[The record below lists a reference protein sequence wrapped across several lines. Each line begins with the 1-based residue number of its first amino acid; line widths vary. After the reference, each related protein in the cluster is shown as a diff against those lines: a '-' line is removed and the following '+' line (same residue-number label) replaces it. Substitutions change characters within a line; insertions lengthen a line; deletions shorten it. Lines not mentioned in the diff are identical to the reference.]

1 MSTKKISQLVSGS
14 LNTLP
19 LSGITTV
26 VHSNE
31 TYQYTLDQLR
41 TKLVDS
47 GSHVFSGDQI
57 IDGMLT
63 ISGSMMVEG
72 ESVVNGMQH
81 VMENL
86 VVGPDFMV
94 NSGSMNTEMLHVGST
109 GTINIAHFTGRS
121 DYYAQINVFNFSSGS
136 LSSSDIVATAD
147 NGNESVHF
155 VDLGINSSTYNGGFV
170 GGPNDAYLLN
180 VGKDLYI
187 GTIGGTSHPSKVHLF
202 SNNRWENPQITI
214 HTGSQVT
221 FNTSSI
227 TEGYTYEFSGSV
239 KLQNEL
245 KVDGSITASYFV
257 GDGSQ
262 LTNLPSGGGNID
274 SSSLA
279 TTGSNIFFGDQTITG
294 SINFGDGSVI
304 QSISSSSADG
314 NGYSTLTLKPDVS
327 LGTDQYIVLD
337 PTVPNHIHIRPGG
350 TVDNSGAELYIG
362 GEKNYL
368 RINDG
373 APSVR
378 MQTENGVFINS
389 YYFTSGSG
397 VSSIEWT
404 SDQFGNNFVKFN
416 DPTIDV
422 YNAIWAFN
430 YPSTFT
436 ATYNGGNDYISFTV
450 NGSSTP
456 GLPQA
461 ASFYVLQAPPS
472 SPTYLDYADIQIL
485 QNRQTYIEVNGSDVR
500 IEAADDVRIFSQ
512 DAFRLINYSA
522 TQPIEIITNYDDVDK
537 TFAFNVDG
545 TLTFPDGTTQNS
557 AFTTSSFN
565 EFATTG
571 SNIFSDTQTINGYTI
586 LSNVTSSFSNDAEA
600 EAAGVPLQGLYRSG
614 SFVMIRLT

>member
-1 MSTKKISQLVSGS
+1 MAGKKISELTSGS
-14 LNTLP
+14 LSNLNLDGILP
-19 LSGITTV
+19 IVYSGITL
-26 VHSNE
+26 
-31 TYQYTLDQLR
+31 QYNLNQLR
-41 TKLVDS
+41 NKLVDS
-47 GSHVFSGDQI
+47 GSHVFTGSQVIVGD
-57 IDGMLT
+57 LT
-63 ISGSMMVEG
+63 ISGSIIAQQY
-72 ESVVNGMQH
+72 VV
-81 VMENL
+81 
-86 VVGPDFMV
+86 
-94 NSGSMNTEMLHVGST
+94 S
-109 GTINIAHFTGRS
+109 
-121 DYYAQINVFNFSSGS
+121 
-136 LSSSDIVATAD
+136 
-147 NGNESVHF
+147 
-155 VDLGINSSTYNGGFV
+155 
-170 GGPNDAYLLN
+170 
-180 VGKDLYI
+180 
-187 GTIGGTSHPSKVHLF
+187 
-202 SNNRWENPQITI
+202 
-214 HTGSQVT
+214 
-221 FNTSSI
+221 SSI
-227 TEGYTYEFSGSV
+227 TNVVIQNVSGSSVFGNSLDDNHQFTGSVNITGGV
-239 KLQNEL
+239 KLQDEL
-245 KVDGSITASYFV
+245 SVNGSVTASYFV

-262 LTNLPSGGGNID
+262 LTNLPIPTID
-274 SSSLA
+274 TSSLA
-279 TTGSNIFFGDQTITG
+279 TTGSNIFVGNQTITG
-294 SINFGDGSVI
+294 SLSFGDGSVI
-304 QSISSSSADG
+304 QSISSSSADD

-337 PTVPNHIHIRPGG
+337 PTAPNHIHIRPGG

-378 MQTENGVFINS
+378 MQTESSMFINS

-430 YPSTFT
+430 NPSTFT

-485 QNRQTYIEVNGSDVR
+485 QNRQTYIEANGSDVR
-500 IEAADDVRIFSQ
+500 IQAADDVRIFSQ

-522 TQPIEIITNYDDVDK
+522 TQPIEIITNYDNLDK

-571 SNIFSDTQTINGYTI
+571 SNTFTGDETISGSLNISGSATLNNSNVVSSDTILKMETI
-586 LSNVTSSFSNDAEA
+586 TSASYASITPVS
-600 EAAGVPLQGLYRSG
+600 GTLY
-614 SFVMIRLT
+614 IIID